1 MCEKESFQQEKI
13 ILNWISTPKYKHP
26 ISFMPSS
33 CITHQIANKAMCK
46 GLGRVPSEGYCEDKW
61 LMSALPAAQLIT
73 VIENILRENTAY
85 SY

>member
-1 MCEKESFQQEKI
+1 M
-13 ILNWISTPKYKHP
+13 L
-26 ISFMPSS
+26 PSYL
-33 CITHQIANKAMCK
+33 THQTANKAMCK
-46 GLGRVPSEGYCEDKW
+46 GLARVPSEGYCEDEW

>member
-1 MCEKESFQQEKI
+1 MHF
-13 ILNWISTPKYKHP
+13 ILLSWITYP
-26 ISFMPSS
+26 
-33 CITHQIANKAMCK
+33 TTNKAMCK
-46 GLGRVPSEGYCEDKW
+46 GLWRVPSEGYCEDKW

>member
-1 MCEKESFQQEKI
+1 MGLQRVGHDWSN
-13 ILNWISTPKYKHP
+13 LAAAAAAAY
-26 ISFMPSS
+26 
-33 CITHQIANKAMCK
+33 ITYQTADKVMCK

>member
-1 MCEKESFQQEKI
+1 MRKNTFNQKNLLKLDIHPQCE
-13 ILNWISTPKYKHP
+13 HP
-26 ISFMPSS
+26 VSFMLLSY
-33 CITHQIANKAMCK
+33 ITHRIANKAMRK

>member
-1 MCEKESFQQEKI
+1 MI
-13 ILNWISTPKYKHP
+13 PAYA
-26 ISFMPSS
+26 
-33 CITHQIANKAMCK
+33 THQTTNKAMCE
-46 GLGRVPSEGYCEDKW
+46 GFGRVPSEGYCEDKW